1 MTRSSLESQRWSI
14 TLLRVVVGIVFVMHG
29 GQKWFVYGPHGTAT
43 AFAQMH
49 IPLPM
54 ISALLTMTA
63 ELLCGLA
70 LIVGLLTRIAT
81 LPLMIEMIVALLFVH
96 IRNGFFLPVGCEYV
110 LVLLAALI
118 AIRTLGPGEASMDN
132 SVGGRRR

>member
-1 MTRSSLESQRWSI
+1 
-14 TLLRVVVGIVFVMHG
+14 VVVGIVFVMHG
-29 GQKWFVYGPHGTAT
+29 GQKWFAWGPHDTAANFT
-43 AFAQMH
+43 RMH
-49 IPLPM
+49 VPLPM
-54 ISALLTMTA
+54 ISALLTMAA

-70 LIVGLLTRIAT
+70 LIVGLFTRIAT
-81 LPLMIEMIVALLFVH
+81 IPLMIVMTVALLFVH

-110 LVLLAALI
+110 LVLLVALI